1 MLSQAI
7 NCFRIFFAQLFKS
20 VGKKIQENHFKRL
33 IRTKEKM
40 YYKNLTSYI
49 INILV
54 KTMHYRQTE
63 NLHSIKIV
71 VENKNILNNY
81 LW

>member
-7 NCFRIFFAQLFKS
+7 NCFWIFFAQLFKS
-20 VGKKIQENHFKRL
+20 VRKKKKIQENHFKRL

-54 KTMHYRQTE
+54 KTMHYRLTE

-71 VENKNILNNY
+71 VETRIF
-81 LW
+81 